1 MSEITTPRELFLH
14 ELGDI
19 LYVEEKLEQE
29 VLPTLM
35 QQVTDAKLRK
45 GFEKH
50 LEQTRQHVEN
60 VEEAFER
67 LGEQPRAEECVG
79 FLGLKNEHEQLAS
92 QTSEP
97 LMDLVAAGSAART
110 EHYEIVAYEGLIAKA
125 RALGERDVVDLLEK
139 NLKDDKETAR
149 QVESIA
155 KDLSKASAK
164 EFSEA

>member
-14 ELGDI
+14 ELGDM

-35 QQVTDAKLRK
+35 QQVRDTKLRQ

-50 LEQTRQHVEN
+50 LQQTRQHVEN

-67 LGEQPRAEECVG
+67 LGEQPRSEECIG
-79 FLGLKNEHEQLAS
+79 FEGLKREHQQLAG
-92 QTSEP
+92 QTSAE
-97 LMDLVAAGSAART
+97 LVDLVAAGSAART
-110 EHYEIVAYEGLIAKA
+110 EHYEIVAYEGLITKA
-125 RALGERDVVDLLEK
+125 RALGEREVVDLLEK

-155 KDLSKASAK
+155 KELSKESAK
-164 EFSEA
+164 EFSKA

>member
-1 MSEITTPRELFLH
+1 MAEITTPRELFLH

-35 QQVTDAKLRK
+35 QQVRDTKLRQ

-50 LEQTRQHVEN
+50 LQQTRQHVEN

-67 LGEQPRAEECVG
+67 LGEQPRSETSIG
-79 FLGLKNEHEQLAS
+79 FDGLKREHEQLAG
-92 QTSEP
+92 QTSSQ
-97 LMDLVAAGSAART
+97 LVDLVAAGSAART

-155 KDLSKASAK
+155 KELSKESAR
-164 EFSEA
+164 EFTRA